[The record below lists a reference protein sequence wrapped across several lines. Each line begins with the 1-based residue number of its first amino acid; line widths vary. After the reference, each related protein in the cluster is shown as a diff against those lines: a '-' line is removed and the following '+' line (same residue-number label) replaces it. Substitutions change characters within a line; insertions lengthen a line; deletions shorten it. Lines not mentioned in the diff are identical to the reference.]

1 MYIERHCEQAIK
13 RMEKNF
19 SAVLVTGMRQV
30 GKTTMLQKI
39 HPDMNYVTLDDLKIL
54 QSAKEDPSLFF
65 EVYKPPVIVD
75 EVQYA
80 PDLFPYVKMKSDR
93 NRKKGMFFM
102 TGSQSFHLMKNVS
115 ESMAGRVGIIQLAGL
130 SLREINNVRYY
141 DNFLPTGKHI
151 DAMSK
156 LSIEPD
162 YWMIMHT
169 IHKGSFPA
177 LYESETN
184 DKEWNDFYTA
194 YFRTYIERD
203 VRQLTQIGDATAF
216 MKFMQVAAA
225 STGQLLNYSTIS
237 KSIGKD
243 VTTIQRWMSVLE
255 ASGIIYIL
263 PPYHKNV
270 TKRVVKTPKLYFLD
284 SGLVC
289 YLTGWNTTEQMAL
302 STRAGAIFESYA
314 FSEILKS
321 FYNDGNSKPPLYFY
335 RDSDG
340 NEIDI
345 VIENGSFL
353 HPIEVKLS
361 GTPNKSDI
369 KSFGYL
375 EQIDGMKKGEG
386 CIVCMSKE
394 PLFLSRDD
402 RVVPITYL

>member
-1 MYIERHCEQAIK
+1 
-13 RMEKNF
+13 
-19 SAVLVTGMRQV
+19 
-30 GKTTMLQKI
+30 
-39 HPDMNYVTLDDLKIL
+39 
-54 QSAKEDPSLFF
+54 
-65 EVYKPPVIVD
+65 
-75 EVQYA
+75 
-80 PDLFPYVKMKSDR
+80 
-93 NRKKGMFFM
+93 
-102 TGSQSFHLMKNVS
+102 
-115 ESMAGRVGIIQLAGL
+115 
-130 SLREINNVRYY
+130 
-141 DNFLPTGKHI
+141 
-151 DAMSK
+151 
-156 LSIEPD
+156 
-162 YWMIMHT
+162 
-169 IHKGSFPA
+169 
-177 LYESETN
+177 
-184 DKEWNDFYTA
+184 
-194 YFRTYIERD
+194 
-203 VRQLTQIGDATAF
+203 

-302 STRAGAIFESYA
+302 GAKAGAIFESYA